1 MRVCC
6 VLCWVLLCCGRVLA
20 VPQEFAGAGDLPT
33 VAEASGY
40 QATSTS
46 EEVLIFLRACDERS
60 EHVRMFEFGRTEQ
73 GRLMSGLV
81 IADPPV
87 ADPGQLSSLGQGRLV
102 VMLLG
107 NIHSG
112 ECDGKEAL
120 LMLARELALTPDHPW
135 LQRAVIVVVPNY
147 NADGND
153 QMSVDN
159 RPGQVGPVRGMG
171 RRETS
176 RGFDLNRDFVKL
188 ETAEGRALVR
198 LIDQW
203 NPHLFID
210 CHTTNGSV
218 HRYPLTYDIPH
229 NPAVAGGLREFLRE
243 EFIPEVTQRMRTAG
257 VETFYYGNFARQHSR
272 WESFGFEPR
281 YSTEYLGIRGRIGI
295 LSESYSYADYRTR
308 VLASREFVRQ
318 CVEASLSRADQISR
332 LLGAIEE
339 SAVSVAGSELPL
351 NAVLGPFEQKV
362 TVLGR
367 VPGTEEPRDYEVEYW
382 GRYEATKRVTVPVA
396 YVLPEADPEVVRNL
410 RNHGVR
416 LMVLQRAVRVP
427 VVVRRVVSLERSAMA
442 FQQHHLVQ
450 LQTEDVREERE
461 LGAGAVIVRTSQPL
475 GRLAAWLLEP
485 ESSDG
490 LVTWNFFDER
500 LREGGEY
507 PVFSVTGEV
516 DWLLEP
522 LAGE

>member
-147 NADGND
+147 NADGNE
-153 QMSVDN
+153 QMSVDT

-229 NPAVAGGLREFLRE
+229 NPAVAGEQTCRNKKSQCPPFAFAESP
-243 EFIPEVTQRMRTAG
+243 PE
-257 VETFYYGNFARQHSR
+257 
-272 WESFGFEPR
+272 
-281 YSTEYLGIRGRIGI
+281 
-295 LSESYSYADYRTR
+295 
-308 VLASREFVRQ
+308 
-318 CVEASLSRADQISR
+318 
-332 LLGAIEE
+332 
-339 SAVSVAGSELPL
+339 
-351 NAVLGPFEQKV
+351 
-362 TVLGR
+362 
-367 VPGTEEPRDYEVEYW
+367 
-382 GRYEATKRVTVPVA
+382 
-396 YVLPEADPEVVRNL
+396 
-410 RNHGVR
+410 
-416 LMVLQRAVRVP
+416 
-427 VVVRRVVSLERSAMA
+427 
-442 FQQHHLVQ
+442 
-450 LQTEDVREERE
+450 
-461 LGAGAVIVRTSQPL
+461 
-475 GRLAAWLLEP
+475 
-485 ESSDG
+485 
-490 LVTWNFFDER
+490 
-500 LREGGEY
+500 
-507 PVFSVTGEV
+507 
-516 DWLLEP
+516 
-522 LAGE
+522 